1 MWALPFYGKNG
12 RGQIS
17 PFFFKAFSSSFGT
30 KNTAVSVLGAGL
42 GLAGQQGRSMDNHC
56 AELPY
61 VLWYGESKK

>member
-1 MWALPFYGKNG
+1 MGPPFLWEECHGAD
-12 RGQIS
+12 QS
-17 PFFFKAFSSSFGT
+17 LFFKAFSSSFGT

>member
-1 MWALPFYGKNG
+1 MG
-12 RGQIS
+12 S
-17 PFFFKAFSSSFGT
+17 PFLWEECHGADQSLFFLRLFLPVLAQ